1 LRVYITKRQSLN
13 ARSLSTGHGMILNQL
28 RNFYNK
34 WYMKRA
40 WSSTLERRMMKLHEG
55 KDDDNVK

>member
-1 LRVYITKRQSLN
+1 
-13 ARSLSTGHGMILNQL
+13 MILNQL